1 MPLTSRDRTGYP
13 AIAICSP
20 HSFGLAKRY
29 GATQCFDY
37 RSPGCV
43 KEISVY
49 TKRAL
54 AYVIDCVA
62 TVQSAKLCYEAI
74 GRAGGHYVGLNPVP
88 TEVRNSRRAVKGSWA
103 VGPSASGEEVDLG
116 GGLTFPP
123 DAEARSLALEVF
135 AQVELWAEKDLL
147 KNHPVRALEV
157 GDNWMISV
165 LEGLQKLQKGELSG
179 EKLVVQI
186 AA

>member
-1 MPLTSRDRTGYP
+1 MSLTSNDRTGYP

-20 HSFGLAKRY
+20 HNFELARRY
-29 GATQCFDY
+29 GAMQCFDY
-37 RSPGCV
+37 RSPECV
-43 KEISVY
+43 KEIQAY
-49 TKRAL
+49 TERAL

-62 TVQSAKLCYEAI
+62 TVQSAKLCYDAI

-103 VGPSASGEEVDLG
+103 IGPSASGEEIDLG
-116 GGLTFPP
+116 GGSTFPP

-135 AQVELWAEKDLL
+135 ARVELWARKDLL
-147 KNHPVRALEV
+147 KHHPVRVLRGE
-157 GDNWMISV
+157 DNWMILV
-165 LEGLQKLQKGELSG
+165 LEGLQKLQKGEISG

-186 AA
+186 TA